1 MKNKKISLMIVGGI
15 SAVIFV
21 FFPCSFMLIMFKILF
36 GMNSINDIFRNNLS
50 GGKSL

>member
-21 FFPCSFMLIMFKILF
+21 VFSISFMLIMFKILF
-36 GMNSINDIFRNNLS
+36 GISQSMIF
-50 GGKSL
+50 

>member
-21 FFPCSFMLIMFKILF
+21 VFSFMLIMFKILF
-36 GMNSINDIFRNNLS
+36 GISQSMIF
-50 GGKSL
+50 

>member
-21 FFPCSFMLIMFKILF
+21 VFSMFIYVNYVQDSLWDK
-36 GMNSINDIFRNNLS
+36 SIKKQPLRRKKPLMSI
-50 GGKSL
+50 